1 MKAFSRLPVFLAVLL
16 CAGGAFSIQ
25 SPAEYV
31 DMEVL
36 TPPPPLAINNP
47 PMMAVIPT
55 SPYVYFALDVHGD
68 VFFCMGYWYRPHV
81 GYWFRARS
89 YRGPWKYID
98 RSVVSPVLLT
108 LPHDYRKNMSPQ
120 YWKVHSG
127 ELRRS
132 WRQWE
137 EERYWDGREAK

>member
-1 MKAFSRLPVFLAVLL
+1 MKTLGRLLLSLAVLL
-16 CAGGAFSIQ
+16 CAEGIFPVQ

-31 DMEVL
+31 DIGVL
-36 TPPPPLAINNP
+36 APPPPLAVTSP
-47 PMMAVIPT
+47 PMMAVILT
-55 SPYVYFALDVHGD
+55 SPYIYFAPDVHDD

-108 LPHDYRKNMSPQ
+108 LPHDYRKSMSPEH
-120 YWKVHSG
+120 WKVHSG

-137 EERYWDGREAK
+137 EERYWDSMEKK